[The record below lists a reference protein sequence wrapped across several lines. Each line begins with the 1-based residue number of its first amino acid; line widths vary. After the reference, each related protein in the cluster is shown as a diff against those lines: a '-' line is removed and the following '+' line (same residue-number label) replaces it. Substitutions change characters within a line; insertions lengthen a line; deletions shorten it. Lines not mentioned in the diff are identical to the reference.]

1 MTTNVST
8 CNMSNRWPFFPA
20 PGDGVAE
27 LQKRAAEALGL
38 NPCQV
43 ALHADGAPLTN
54 DLIRADMCLGKY
66 GDK

>member
-1 MTTNVST
+1 
-8 CNMSNRWPFFPA
+8 
-20 PGDGVAE
+20 VAE

-54 DLIRADMCLGKY
+54 DLIRADMCLGGKY
-66 GDK
+66 GD

>member
-1 MTTNVST
+1 MYQHVR
-8 CNMSNRWPFFPA
+8 NMSNRWPKNPA

-27 LQKRAAEALGL
+27 LQTRAAEALGL

-43 ALHADGAPLTN
+43 ALHTDGVPLTN
-54 DLIRADMCLGKY
+54 DLIRAEMCLGGKY